1 MCEENGKMNEELVFS
16 YYEIVNSV
24 SETRSRVS
32 GRYITLEDAEEALKD
47 CCDWYR
53 PKGTGT
59 INVVEFYLDPISKC
73 LNKSKREIL
82 SVF

>member
-1 MCEENGKMNEELVFS
+1 MNEELVFS

-24 SETRSRVS
+24 SEMRSRVS
-32 GRYITLEDAEEALKD
+32 GRYATLEAAEEALKD

-59 INVVEFYLDPISKC
+59 INIVEFYLDPTSNR
-73 LNKSKREIL
+73 LNMITRK
-82 SVF
+82 VFNVF

>member
-1 MCEENGKMNEELVFS
+1 MNEELVFS
-16 YYEIVNSV
+16 YYEIVNTV
-24 SETRSRVS
+24 SEIRSRIT
-32 GRYITLEDAEEALKD
+32 GRYSTLEKAVEALKD

-59 INVVEFYLDPISKC
+59 INVVEFYLDPTSSCISKT
-73 LNKSKREIL
+73 KREIL

>member
-1 MCEENGKMNEELVFS
+1 MNEELIFS

-24 SETRSRVS
+24 SEMRSRVS
-32 GRYITLEDAEEALKD
+32 GRYATLEAAEEALKD

-59 INVVEFYLDPISKC
+59 INVVEFYKDPASNCISKT
-73 LNKSKREIL
+73 KRKIL

>member
-1 MCEENGKMNEELVFS
+1 MNEIDYINEELVFS
-16 YYEIVNSV
+16 YYEIVNSI
-24 SETRSRVS
+24 SETQSRVS
-32 GRYITLEDAEEALKD
+32 GRYLYLGDAEEALKD

-59 INVVEFYLDPISKC
+59 INVVEFYLDP
-73 LNKSKREIL
+73 KSNCIHKIKREIL

>member
-1 MCEENGKMNEELVFS
+1 MNEPVFS

-24 SETRSRVS
+24 SEMQSRVS
-32 GRYITLEDAEEALKD
+32 GRYLTLNDAEEALKD

-59 INVVEFYLDPISKC
+59 INVVEFYLDPTSNC
-73 LNKSKREIL
+73 LNMITRKVF